1 MFNMEDNGN
10 KPRGVILIL
19 LALAL
24 VALIIYGA
32 ISLCLSEELVSWG
45 YKDPIVST
53 TNIRGTIYDRNGRI
67 LAIQAPDY
75 GFTVRTEKD
84 KIQQISSFLSD
95 YSDYDAVEIASLL
108 EKGETFIPLTSSI
121 TNPQIDMLNVR
132 IKEESLSSYIE
143 FSEKETR
150 HYPYNIASSILGC
163 APTPTKGNG
172 GIEELFNDTLKAMGE
187 IGKTTVHG
195 SSITLTLDSEIQ
207 AILEE
212 VKKEMKID
220 EDAAIISNKGF
231 IVAYDGKVDEEVL
244 NNLVRFITPPS
255 SVTTER
261 ALTLPSRML
270 DGISV
275 GSYYLW
281 SDTSQIPVLVEK
293 IEKVMK
299 NSGKI

>member
-1 MFNMEDNGN
+1 MEDNGN

-95 YSDYDAVEIASLL
+95 YSDYDAIEIASLL

-212 VKKEMKID
+212 VKKEMEID

-244 NNLVRFITPPS
+244 NLSLIH
-255 SVTTER
+255 
-261 ALTLPSRML
+261 
-270 DGISV
+270 I
-275 GSYYLW
+275 
-281 SDTSQIPVLVEK
+281 
-293 IEKVMK
+293 
-299 NSGKI
+299 

>member
-212 VKKEMKID
+212 VKREMEID
-220 EDAAIISNKGF
+220 EDIAIISNKGF
-231 IVAYDGKVDEEVL
+231 IVAYDGKVDEEIL

-255 SVTTER
+255 SITTER

-275 GSYYLW
+275 GSYYLY
-281 SDTSQIPVLVEK
+281 SDSPQILDLVDR

>member
-1 MFNMEDNGN
+1 
-10 KPRGVILIL
+10 
-19 LALAL
+19 
-24 VALIIYGA
+24 
-32 ISLCLSEELVSWG
+32 
-45 YKDPIVST
+45 
-53 TNIRGTIYDRNGRI
+53 
-67 LAIQAPDY
+67 
-75 GFTVRTEKD
+75 
-84 KIQQISSFLSD
+84 
-95 YSDYDAVEIASLL
+95 
-108 EKGETFIPLTSSI
+108 
-121 TNPQIDMLNVR
+121 MLNVR

-212 VKKEMKID
+212 VKKEMEID

-281 SDTSQIPVLVEK
+281 SDTSQILVLVEK

>member
-1 MFNMEDNGN
+1 MEDNGN
-10 KPRGVILIL
+10 KPRGVILIIV
-19 LALAL
+19 ALAFM
-24 VALIIYGA
+24 ALIIYGT
-32 ISLCLSEELVSWG
+32 ISLCLSEELVTWG

-75 GFTVRTEKD
+75 GFTVIAEKD

-95 YSDYDAVEIASLL
+95 YSDYDAIEIASLL
-108 EKGETFIPLTSSI
+108 ERGETFIPLSSSI
-121 TNPQIDMLNVR
+121 SNPQKDMINLR
-132 IKEESLSSYIE
+132 IKEESLSGFIE

-150 HYPYNIASSILGC
+150 HYPYDIASSILGY
-163 APTPTKGNG
+163 ASTPTKGNG
-172 GIEELFNDTLKAMGE
+172 GIEEMFNDSLKAMGE

-212 VKKEMKID
+212 VKREMEID
-220 EDAAIISNKGF
+220 EDIAIISNKGF
-231 IVAYDGKVDEEVL
+231 IVAYDGKVDEEIL

-255 SVTTER
+255 SITTER

-281 SDTSQIPVLVEK
+281 SDSPQILDLVDR

>member
-1 MFNMEDNGN
+1 MEDNGN

-32 ISLCLSEELVSWG
+32 ISLCLSEELVTWG

-212 VKKEMKID
+212 VKREMEID
-220 EDAAIISNKGF
+220 EDIAIISNKGF
-231 IVAYDGKVDEEVL
+231 IVAYDGKVDEEIL

-255 SVTTER
+255 SITTER

-281 SDTSQIPVLVEK
+281 SDSPQILDLVDR

>member
-1 MFNMEDNGN
+1 MEDNGN

-67 LAIQAPDY
+67 LAIQAQDY

-84 KIQQISSFLSD
+84 KNQQISSFLSD
-95 YSDYDAVEIASLL
+95 YSDYDAVEIATLL

-212 VKKEMKID
+212 VKKEMEID

-281 SDTSQIPVLVEK
+281 SDTSQILVLVEK

>member
-1 MFNMEDNGN
+1 MEDNGN

-84 KIQQISSFLSD
+84 NIQQISSFLSD

-212 VKKEMKID
+212 VKKEMEID

>member
-1 MFNMEDNGN
+1 MEDNGN

-95 YSDYDAVEIASLL
+95 YSDYDAIEIASLL

-212 VKKEMKID
+212 VKKEMEID

-281 SDTSQIPVLVEK
+281 SDTSQILVLVK
-293 IEKVMK
+293 KKKKVMK

>member
-1 MFNMEDNGN
+1 MEDNGN

-95 YSDYDAVEIASLL
+95 YSDYDALKIASLI
-108 EKGETFIPLTSSI
+108 ERGETFIPLTSSI

-212 VKKEMKID
+212 VKKEMEID
-220 EDAAIISNKGF
+220 EDVAIISNKGF
-231 IVAYDGKVDEEVL
+231 IVAYNGKVDEEIL

-281 SDTSQIPVLVEK
+281 SDTSQILVLVDR

>member
-1 MFNMEDNGN
+1 MEDNGN

-95 YSDYDAVEIASLL
+95 YSDYDALKIASLI
-108 EKGETFIPLTSSI
+108 ERGETFIPLTSSI

-150 HYPYNIASSILGC
+150 HYPYNIASSILGY
-163 APTPTKGNG
+163 APTPTKGIG

-212 VKKEMKID
+212 VKKEMEID
-220 EDAAIISNKGF
+220 EDVAIISNKGF
-231 IVAYDGKVDEEVL
+231 IVAYNGKVDDEIL

-281 SDTSQIPVLVEK
+281 SDTSQILVLVEK

>member
-1 MFNMEDNGN
+1 MEDNGN

-281 SDTSQIPVLVEK
+281 SDTSQILVLVEK

>member
-1 MFNMEDNGN
+1 MEDNGN

-24 VALIIYGA
+24 TALIIYGA
-32 ISLCLSEELVSWG
+32 ISLCLSEELVTWG

-75 GFTVRTEKD
+75 GFTVIAEKD

-95 YSDYDAVEIASLL
+95 YSDYDALEIASLI
-108 EKGETFIPLTSSI
+108 ERGENFIPLSSSI
-121 TNPQIDMLNVR
+121 SNPQKDMINLR
-132 IKEESLSSYIE
+132 IKEESLSGFIE

-150 HYPYNIASSILGC
+150 HYPYDIASSILGY
-163 APTPTKGNG
+163 ASTPTKGNG
-172 GIEELFNDTLKAMGE
+172 GIEEMFNDSLKAMGE

-212 VKKEMKID
+212 VKREMEID
-220 EDAAIISNKGF
+220 EDIAIISNKGF
-231 IVAYDGKVDEEVL
+231 IVAYDGKVDEEIL

-255 SVTTER
+255 SITTER

-275 GSYYLW
+275 GSYYLY
-281 SDTSQIPVLVEK
+281 SDSPQILDLVDR

>member
-1 MFNMEDNGN
+1 MEDNGN

-150 HYPYNIASSILGC
+150 HYPYNIASSILGY

-281 SDTSQIPVLVEK
+281 SDTSQILVLVEK

>member
-1 MFNMEDNGN
+1 MEDNGN

-75 GFTVRTEKD
+75 GFTVRTEQD

-212 VKKEMKID
+212 VKKEMEID

-281 SDTSQIPVLVEK
+281 SATSQIPVLVEK

>member
-1 MFNMEDNGN
+1 MEDNGN

-108 EKGETFIPLTSSI
+108 EKGETLIPLTSSI

-150 HYPYNIASSILGC
+150 HYPYNIASSILGY

-275 GSYYLW
+275 GSYYLY
-281 SDTSQIPVLVEK
+281 SDSPQILDLVDR

>member
-1 MFNMEDNGN
+1 MEDNGN

-150 HYPYNIASSILGC
+150 HYPYKIASSILGY

-212 VKKEMKID
+212 VKKEMEID

>member
-1 MFNMEDNGN
+1 MEDNGN

-212 VKKEMKID
+212 VKKEMEID

-261 ALTLPSRML
+261 AHTLPSRML

-275 GSYYLW
+275 GSFYLW

>member
-1 MFNMEDNGN
+1 MEDNGN

-212 VKKEMKID
+212 VKKEMEID
-220 EDAAIISNKGF
+220 EDVAIISNKGF
-231 IVAYDGKVDEEVL
+231 IVAYNGKVAEEIL

-255 SVTTER
+255 SVKTEI

-281 SDTSQIPVLVEK
+281 SDTSQILVLVDR

>member
-24 VALIIYGA
+24 TALIIYVA
-32 ISLCLSEELVSWG
+32 ISLCLSEELVTWG

-75 GFTVRTEKD
+75 GFTVIAEKD

-95 YSDYDAVEIASLL
+95 YSDYDALEIASLI
-108 EKGETFIPLTSSI
+108 ERGENFIPLTSSI
-121 TNPQIDMLNVR
+121 TNPQKDMINLR
-132 IKEESLSSYIE
+132 IKEESLSGFIE

-150 HYPYNIASSILGC
+150 HYPYDIASSILGY
-163 APTPTKGNG
+163 ASTPTKGSG
-172 GIEELFNDTLKAMGE
+172 GIEEMFNDSLKAMGE

-212 VKKEMKID
+212 VKREMEID
-220 EDAAIISNKGF
+220 EDIAIISNKGF
-231 IVAYDGKVDEEVL
+231 IVAYDGKVDEEIL

-255 SVTTER
+255 SITTER

-281 SDTSQIPVLVEK
+281 SDSPQILDLVDR

>member
-1 MFNMEDNGN
+1 MEDNGN

-75 GFTVRTEKD
+75 GFTVIAGKD

-281 SDTSQIPVLVEK
+281 SDTPQIPVLVEK

>member
-1 MFNMEDNGN
+1 MEDNGN

-195 SSITLTLDSEIQ
+195 SSITL
-207 AILEE
+207 ILY
-212 VKKEMKID
+212 
-220 EDAAIISNKGF
+220 S
-231 IVAYDGKVDEEVL
+231 
-244 NNLVRFITPPS
+244 
-255 SVTTER
+255 
-261 ALTLPSRML
+261 
-270 DGISV
+270 
-275 GSYYLW
+275 
-281 SDTSQIPVLVEK
+281 
-293 IEKVMK
+293 
-299 NSGKI
+299 

>member
-1 MFNMEDNGN
+1 MEDNGN

-75 GFTVRTEKD
+75 GFTIRAEKD

>member
-281 SDTSQIPVLVEK
+281 SDTSQILVLVEK

>member
-1 MFNMEDNGN
+1 MVDNGN

-19 LALAL
+19 FALAL
-24 VALIIYGA
+24 TALIIYGA
-32 ISLCLSEELVSWG
+32 ITLCLSEELVTWG
-45 YKDPIVST
+45 YKDPVVST
-53 TNIRGTIYDRNGRI
+53 TNIRGTIYDRSGRI

-75 GFTVRTEKD
+75 GFSVKVEKD

-95 YSDYDAVEIASLL
+95 YSDYDAIEIASLL
-108 EKGETFIPLTSSI
+108 ERGETFIPLTSKI
-121 TNPQIDMLNVR
+121 TNPQSDLISLR
-132 IKEESLSSYIE
+132 IKEESLSPNIE
-143 FSEKETR
+143 FSEIETR
-150 HYPYNIASSILGC
+150 HYPYNIASDILGY
-163 APTPTKGNG
+163 ASIPTKGEG
-172 GIEELFNDTLKAMGE
+172 GIEELFNDYLKAMGE
-187 IGKTTVHG
+187 VGKTTVHG

-212 VKKEMKID
+212 VKKEMEID

>member
-1 MFNMEDNGN
+1 MEDNGN

-75 GFTVRTEKD
+75 GFTIRAEKD

-121 TNPQIDMLNVR
+121 TNPQIDMINVR

-150 HYPYNIASSILGC
+150 HYPYNIASSILGY
-163 APTPTKGNG
+163 ATTPTKGNG

-207 AILEE
+207 AILE
-212 VKKEMKID
+212 
-220 EDAAIISNKGF
+220 
-231 IVAYDGKVDEEVL
+231 
-244 NNLVRFITPPS
+244 
-255 SVTTER
+255 
-261 ALTLPSRML
+261 
-270 DGISV
+270 
-275 GSYYLW
+275 
-281 SDTSQIPVLVEK
+281 
-293 IEKVMK
+293 
-299 NSGKI
+299 

>member
-1 MFNMEDNGN
+1 MVDNGN

-281 SDTSQIPVLVEK
+281 SDTSQILVLVEK

>member
-1 MFNMEDNGN
+1 MEDNGN

-121 TNPQIDMLNVR
+121 TNPQIDMINVR

-281 SDTSQIPVLVEK
+281 SDTPQIPVLVEK

>member
-1 MFNMEDNGN
+1 MEDNGN